1 MPDAEK
7 SFFTRPKWFDLLM
20 GTGQVR
26 QDILQGKTEQQIRS
40 AWKDDLEKYKIMRKR
55 YLLYADYPEE

>member
-1 MPDAEK
+1 
-7 SFFTRPKWFDLLM
+7 M